1 MKFLLSSSL
10 ELPTLSQAVEL
21 PPAELELHHISID
34 GIRQLVA
41 AGESQ
46 SWDALLI
53 DAKTIPVIGP
63 FVAHLSLRGC
73 VVIVASGQEDIS
85 ILTEGINVFTILAP
99 PLRSIDL
106 TLLRS
111 RILSHQQ
118 QKQGAQQE
126 RTIRKGKHLQ
136 FVAASPAMKQ
146 VISLVHRFAPFST
159 TVTLLGE
166 SGTGKEVVARLI
178 HEASNRNEGPF
189 VAVNCGAIAESLIE
203 SELFGHKRGAFTDA
217 IRDKPGLFEEASGG
231 TLFLDEIAELSLPVQ
246 AKLLRVLQEQRV
258 RPVGGE
264 GEVVVNARVIA
275 ATLKDLEREVAEG
288 RFREDLFYRIHVVTI
303 HLPPLRQRPED
314 IVELAQFFLKKHRKR
329 HRLGNKKISQEA
341 MNRLMQYPWR
351 GNVRELENCI
361 ERSLI
366 LSEGDFIDVSSLP
379 SALRGLSADVEITT
393 TAIDD
398 DEISIKKVT
407 QEIEITLINRALERT
422 NGNRTQAAKLLEIS
436 HRALLYKIKEY
447 GLGD

>member
-189 VAVNCGAIAESLIE
+189 VAVNCGAIVESLIE

-366 LSEGDFIDVSSLP
+366 LSEGDVIDVSSLP

>member
-10 ELPTLSQAVEL
+10 ELPTLSQAAEL
-21 PPAELELHHISID
+21 SPAELELNHISID

-366 LSEGDFIDVSSLP
+366 LSEGDVIDVSSLP

>member
-231 TLFLDEIAELSLPVQ
+231 NLFLDEIAELSLPVQ

-314 IVELAQFFLKKHRKR
+314 IVELAQFFLKK
-329 HRLGNKKISQEA
+329 Q
-341 MNRLMQYPWR
+341 
-351 GNVRELENCI
+351 NV
-361 ERSLI
+361 
-366 LSEGDFIDVSSLP
+366 
-379 SALRGLSADVEITT
+379 
-393 TAIDD
+393 
-398 DEISIKKVT
+398 SIF
-407 QEIEITLINRALERT
+407 
-422 NGNRTQAAKLLEIS
+422 
-436 HRALLYKIKEY
+436 
-447 GLGD
+447 

>member
-1 MKFLLSSSL
+1 MRFFLSTSL
-10 ELPTLSQAVEL
+10 ELPTLS
-21 PPAELELHHISID
+21 PPEELELHHISIEE
-34 GIRQLVA
+34 IRKLVS
-41 AGESQ
+41 AGESE

-53 DAKTIPVIGP
+53 DVKTLPFMGP
-63 FVAHLSLRGC
+63 FIAHLSLRGC
-73 VVIVASGQEDIS
+73 VVLVASGQEDIS

-99 PLRSIDL
+99 PLRSADL

-111 RILSHQQ
+111 RILSHEQ
-118 QKQGAQQE
+118 QKKEVNAE
-126 RTIRKGKHLQ
+126 RMIRKGRQLQ

-146 VISLVHRFAPFST
+146 VISLVDRLAPFST
-159 TVTLLGE
+159 TVTILGE

-178 HEASNRNEGPF
+178 HEASGRHEAPF
-189 VAVNCGAIAESLIE
+189 VAVNCGAIPESLVE

-217 IRDKPGLFEEASGG
+217 IRDKPGLFEQASGG

-246 AKLLRVLQEQRV
+246 AKLLRVLQEQCV

-314 IVELAQFFLKKHRKR
+314 IVELAEFFLKKHRKR
-329 HRLGNKKISQEA
+329 HRLGIKKISKEA
-341 MNRLMQYPWR
+341 MTRLMQYPWR

-366 LSEGDFIDVSSLP
+366 LSEGDSIDVSSLP
-379 SALRGLSADVEITT
+379 SALRGLSAEVEIET

-398 DEISIKKVT
+398 GEISIKKVT
-407 QEIEITLINRALERT
+407 QEIEITLINRALDRT

>member
-329 HRLGNKKISQEA
+329 HRLGIKKISQEA
-341 MNRLMQYPWR
+341 MNRLMQYPWK

-366 LSEGDFIDVSSLP
+366 LSEGDVIDVSSLP
-379 SALRGLSADVEITT
+379 SALRGLSGDVEITT

>member
-10 ELPTLSQAVEL
+10 ELPTLSQAAEL
-21 PPAELELHHISID
+21 SPAELELNHISID

-85 ILTEGINVFTILAP
+85 ILTDGIKVFTILAH
-99 PLRSIDL
+99 PLRSTDL

-118 QKQGAQQE
+118 QKQGDQQE
-126 RTIRKGKHLQ
+126 RTIRKGKNLQ

-146 VISLVHRFAPFST
+146 VISLVDRLAPFST

-166 SGTGKEVVARLI
+166 SGTGKEVIARLI
-178 HEASNRNEGPF
+178 HEASDRNEGPF

-366 LSEGDFIDVSSLP
+366 LSEGDVIDVSSLP